1 MYIPGSQI
9 GPCAFEEIF
18 MFASGGAAR
27 RWSQGRLFATTGL
40 DTAFFVRGDDELT
53 RIERAALPNAI
64 IQIEDA
70 PSLCSEIWVTW
81 KDPTAMSPR
90 AERIGAEPAP
100 QGRPANLSHQPLGDH
115 FAPNLG
121 KRKSRERQLQA
132 MREFTCQHL
141 NLDDD
146 AGGKR
151 GRDARP
157 EVAIPGPE
165 VARGQIACAT
175 C

>member
-1 MYIPGSQI
+1 MTNS
-9 GPCAFEEIF
+9 
-18 MFASGGAAR
+18 
-27 RWSQGRLFATTGL
+27 
-40 DTAFFVRGDDELT
+40 RGF
-53 RIERAALPNAI
+53 RGCLPNAI

-70 PSLCSEIWVTW
+70 PSLGREIWVAW
-81 KDPTAMSPR
+81 EDPTAMSPR

-100 QGRPANLSHQPLGDH
+100 QGCTANLSYQPLGDH

-121 KRKSRERQLQA
+121 KRKSRQRQLQA
-132 MREFTCQHL
+132 MREFTGEGL

-157 EVAIPGPE
+157 EVATPSQE
-165 VARGQIACAT
+165 VARGRIACAT